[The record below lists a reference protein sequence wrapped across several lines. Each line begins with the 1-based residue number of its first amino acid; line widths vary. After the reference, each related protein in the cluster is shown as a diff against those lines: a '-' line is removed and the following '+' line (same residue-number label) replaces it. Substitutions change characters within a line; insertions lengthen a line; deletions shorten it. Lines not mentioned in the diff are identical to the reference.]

1 MVTRK
6 VSTRSTE
13 PDQTVTQTRVV
24 LGSLEKRPMH
34 KTRSQ
39 NCGGDS
45 LYLHTVFIYRIS
57 NVKRRRRR
65 SWVVAGGGSSR
76 DADRIATQTFAHTK
90 ERQSCTKLGVVNGLA
105 PLERK
110 AKVHERSVLFAR

>member
-1 MVTRK
+1 MAEIR
-6 VSTRSTE
+6 
-13 PDQTVTQTRVV
+13 
-24 LGSLEKRPMH
+24 
-34 KTRSQ
+34 
-39 NCGGDS
+39 CIYIAY
-45 LYLHTVFIYRIS
+45 LYTVFIYRIS
-57 NVKRRRRR
+57 NVKRRR